1 MLSILTLGFLM
12 GMQHAL
18 EADHLAAVSS
28 IASEEKC
35 AHRIVRHG
43 VAWGIGHSITLLG
56 FAGAAILLRGSISD
70 WLVTGLEFVVG
81 VMLVLL
87 GSRVIYR
94 LTRDKVHIHVHR
106 HADGAVHLHAHSHRG
121 ERTSGHPEFHEH
133 EHKDGFPLV
142 TLCVGLTHGM
152 AGSAALL
159 ILANTG
165 TPLCRHI
172 WIWVDSRDGGVIRSN
187 ICPSYL
193 FRSPNDR
200 NAQGASS
207 LGRDWRIYFGAIH
220 NSRCRTRSRS
230 RDVSRIYNGNWA
242 VSACRTILV
251 VGVERAAGGDS
262 RL

>member
-159 ILANTG
+159 ILAMSSATLPILGLLYVAIFGAGSILGMAALSAVISVPLTYSARQMTG
-165 TPLCRHI
+165 MHRALQALVGI
-172 WIWVDSRDGGVIRSN
+172 
-187 ICPSYL
+187 
-193 FRSPNDR
+193 
-200 NAQGASS
+200 GAST
-207 LGRDWRIYFGAIH
+207 LGLF
-220 NSRCRTRSRS
+220 
-230 RDVSRIYNGNWA
+230 
-242 VSACRTILV
+242 TI
-251 VGVERAAGGDS
+251 RAAALAHGVAM
-262 RL
+262 

>member
-159 ILANTG
+159 ILAMSSATSPILGLLYVAIFGAGSILGMAALSAVISVPLTYSARQMTG
-165 TPLCRHI
+165 MHRALQALVGI
-172 WIWVDSRDGGVIRSN
+172 
-187 ICPSYL
+187 
-193 FRSPNDR
+193 
-200 NAQGASS
+200 GAST
-207 LGRDWRIYFGAIH
+207 LGLF
-220 NSRCRTRSRS
+220 
-230 RDVSRIYNGNWA
+230 
-242 VSACRTILV
+242 TI
-251 VGVERAAGGDS
+251 RAAALAHGVAM
-262 RL
+262 

>member
-1 MLSILTLGFLM
+1 MLSIFTLGFLI

-35 AHRIVRHG
+35 AHRIVQHG

-159 ILANTG
+159 ILAMSSATSPILGLLYVAIFGAGSILGMAALSAVISVPLTYSARLMTG
-165 TPLCRHI
+165 MHRALQALVGI
-172 WIWVDSRDGGVIRSN
+172 
-187 ICPSYL
+187 
-193 FRSPNDR
+193 
-200 NAQGASS
+200 GAST
-207 LGRDWRIYFGAIH
+207 LGLF
-220 NSRCRTRSRS
+220 
-230 RDVSRIYNGNWA
+230 
-242 VSACRTILV
+242 TI
-251 VGVERAAGGDS
+251 RAAALAHGVAM
-262 RL
+262 